1 MRNQIKFLI
10 DGADAQ
16 SLRMFWVLNFHLSAV
31 ENDLALG
38 LLIRPAQNFHQGG
51 FACAILTKKYV
62 DLAAPQF
69 KIDLVQGHYT
79 GERLPY
85 LTHFQNW
92 AICHIG
98 VTFSGAVARLSRRA
112 AVLEV
117 EPSLTVGLPP
127 RTLEPR

>member
-16 SLRMFWVLNFHLSAV
+16 SLRMFWVLNFHLSAI

-51 FACAILTKKYV
+51 FACAILAKKYV

-79 GERLPY
+79 VGRLPY

-92 AICHIG
+92 AICHMG
-98 VTFSGAVARLSRRA
+98 VTFSSDKSHFAPRRNR
-112 AVLEV
+112 
-117 EPSLTVGLPP
+117 G
-127 RTLEPR
+127 